1 MRLQRILTALVA
13 VTLIGLTTVG
23 LTGSAQAVPATDRAG
38 SVGAHARD
46 LPKRDLNDRV
56 VKNSKHWLIFKGNV
70 DPGWNH
76 KIVKVYKRL
85 TKDGPFS
92 LFKKVETDVAGRWSV
107 RIYAPRDG
115 YWYWKGVV
123 PKAGGYG
130 KSTTDIWRT
139 FTV

>member
-1 MRLQRILTALVA
+1 MRMQRILTALIAVA
-13 VTLIGLTTVG
+13 LIGLTTVG
-23 LTGSAQAVPATDRAG
+23 LMGPAQAVPTADRAS
-38 SVGAHARD
+38 SVGAHTRD
-46 LPKRDLNDRV
+46 LPKRAMHDKV
-56 VKNSKHWLIFKGNV
+56 VKNSKGWLIFKGNV

-76 KIVKVYKRL
+76 KNVRVFKRL
-85 TKDGPFS
+85 TKGGPFN
-92 LFKKVETDVAGRWSV
+92 LYKKVKTDGEGRWSV
-107 RIYAPRDG
+107 RIYAPRNG